1 MNTEIESEIIKFTK
15 NVAKLR
21 KKHNLSKT
29 RMCNI
34 LKTSIHSL
42 NKIEKGIIPKKLSL
56 EVVFRIENHFGITPK
71 DQFSKNI

>member
-1 MNTEIESEIIKFTK
+1 MKTEIESEIIKFTK

-21 KKHNLSKT
+21 KKHNLSKI

-71 DQFSKNI
+71 DQFSTTI

>member
-1 MNTEIESEIIKFTK
+1 MNTEIESELIKFTK

-34 LKTSIHSL
+34 LKISIYSL

-56 EVVFRIENHFGITPK
+56 EIVFRIKKHFGITPK
-71 DQFSKNI
+71 DQFSTTI